1 MQHTLTIV
9 MAFQDVAIMVD
20 RATNKS
26 RGFGFVTFETEEAV
40 EAVMRNKVSRFPSIP
55 LLPLPPVSMSLVA
68 YITEHSINSNFA
80 SAK

>member
-1 MQHTLTIV
+1 V

-55 LLPLPPVSMSLVA
+55 LLPLPLV
-68 YITEHSINSNFA
+68 
-80 SAK
+80 